1 MPNETW
7 LRVKF
12 FLGDV
17 NDKLTL
23 VPEVVT
29 KINNSV
35 YGFVLNKHQSI
46 S

>member
-1 MPNETW
+1 MPYETW

-12 FLGDV
+12 FPGDV
-17 NDKLTL
+17 NNKLIL
-23 VPEVVT
+23 VPAVVT